1 MPTRR
6 QRQRRAKSLRHEYG
20 FVDVDDEGNE
30 VEVDMA
36 QVRAEKKKPDRPR
49 QQASSRQGGRAGRV
63 VPAPSWNRALRRGG
77 LFGGLMLVLA
87 VFFLN
92 GMSLAGRV
100 ALGAMYALA
109 FIPLTYVIDRTA
121 YRSYLKRSGKAPEP
135 RAKS

>member
-36 QVRAEKKKPDRPR
+36 QVRAEKKKPDRPKP
-49 QQASSRQGGRAGRV
+49 AASRQGRAGRV

-77 LFGGLMLVLA
+77 MFGGLMLVLA
-87 VFFLN
+87 IFFLN
-92 GMSLAGRV
+92 GMSLAGRI
-100 ALGAMYALA
+100 ALGAVYALA

-121 YRSYLKRSGKAPEP
+121 HRSYLKRSGKAPEP